1 MIDNSD
7 TVTEVFTSKERSYL
21 YLLFAELFLGN
32 GKKIKNL
39 LAGEEILSSPSETGH
54 VDDLNKLIQSLQDVP
69 ERELK
74 ILYEN
79 LFLIPGAFY
88 VPPYGAYY
96 LYSKND
102 DVSTSDFIAEIA
114 KEYQAEG
121 FLDYAEGMY
130 LRLDHL
136 GIMFMYLHFL
146 LEKDGDMVETEK
158 KIRSFIE
165 SKINP
170 WFGGFEKKVSTSLEY
185 GFYLDL
191 VRFIHQFLD
200 MQGKKDM

>member
-1 MIDNSD
+1 MNKNSD
-7 TVTEVFTSKERSYL
+7 STVEALTIKEQSYL

-32 GKKIKNL
+32 GKKIKKIL
-39 LAGEEILSSPSETGH
+39 DGEEVSPSPSEDDH
-54 VDDLNKLIQSLQDVP
+54 VDDLGELIQSLQAVP

-88 VPPYGAYY
+88 VPPYGAHY
-96 LYSKND
+96 LYRKND
-102 DVSTSDFIAEIA
+102 DISTSEFIEELS
-114 KEYQAEG
+114 KEYQIEG
-121 FLDYAEGMY
+121 FLAYAEGKY

-146 LEKDGDMVETEK
+146 LEKYGDTTEARK
-158 KIRSFIE
+158 KMRRFLE

-170 WFGGFEKKVSTSLEY
+170 WFGAFEKKLSVSLEY

-191 VRFIHQFLD
+191 VRYMHQFLD
-200 MQGKKDM
+200 MQGKNDM